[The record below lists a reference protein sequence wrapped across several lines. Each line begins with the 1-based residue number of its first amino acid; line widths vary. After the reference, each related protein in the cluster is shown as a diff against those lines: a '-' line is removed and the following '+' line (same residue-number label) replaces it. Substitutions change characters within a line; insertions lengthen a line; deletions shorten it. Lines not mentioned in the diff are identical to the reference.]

1 MKKTSDSEPGWY
13 EDPEDETRER
23 FWNGKYWET
32 DTRLI
37 GEEIE
42 SPLAFGDIH
51 LGPLLFR
58 KPINRDNAF
67 KVYAVIVSLSAI
79 SGIYGEFQAET
90 RTSLIPVMMI
100 GVIPIM
106 ALYIYVLFLPY
117 LIYRRRKDKK
127 QGIVSAAPERIK
139 TGKSKL
145 FVSSGIAVSVLLV
158 LYFIGGGSSSKNSE
172 IESFLKYQEEITEVL
187 ARYNAEAGA
196 AVGVVR
202 GISDQ
207 TLSAGEGIAQFSAA
221 SSKVTQI
228 LRELRTVCE
237 DISFPEI
244 SGQGEELAIAKGMNV
259 LKVACDVTP
268 KQFLVLND
276 IFREQVNE
284 DGTQSRLDQLST
296 ELQSLNAEKTKAA
309 IDGINAML
317 PYANEAQA
325 SLMKSLLEGFANR

>member
-1 MKKTSDSEPGWY
+1 
-13 EDPEDETRER
+13 
-23 FWNGKYWET
+23 
-32 DTRLI
+32 
-37 GEEIE
+37 
-42 SPLAFGDIH
+42 LAFGEIH

-106 ALYIYVLFLPY
+106 ALYIYILFLPY
-117 LIYRRRKDKK
+117 LIYRRRKDKR
-127 QGIVSAAPERIK
+127 QGIASAAPERISTRK
-139 TGKSKL
+139 NRIL
-145 FVSSGIAVSVLLV
+145 VSSAIATSVLFFLF
-158 LYFIGGGSSSKNSE
+158 FIGGGSSSKNSE
-172 IESFLKYQEEITEVL
+172 IESFLKYQEEITDVL
-187 ARYNAEAGA
+187 GRYNAEAGV

-202 GISDQ
+202 GISDR

-221 SSKVTQI
+221 SSKVTPI
-228 LRELRTVCE
+228 LRELRVICE

-244 SGQGEELAIAKGMNV
+244 SGQGEELAIAKGMNI

-268 KQFLVLND
+268 KQFFVLTD

-284 DGTQSRLDQLST
+284 DGTQSRLDQLSA
-296 ELQSLNAEKTKAA
+296 ELQSLNTEKTKAA

-325 SLMKSLLEGFANR
+325 SLMKSLLEGFASR